1 MMYQERS
8 KRGWG
13 QGWVVP
19 EEGGSVTQGRKVFP
33 GVRRCE
39 MSKEEQEQGLKTPT
53 GLARR
58 RRIQEYFK

>member
-1 MMYQERS
+1 MPP
-8 KRGWG
+8 KR
-13 QGWVVP
+13 
-19 EEGGSVTQGRKVFP
+19 VFP

-58 RRIQEYFK
+58 SENSRIFQVEMTDLQTDVGKLRSKRGRIGESV